1 MRRLSPTC
9 AFLYRHKPCAG
20 LDGKQPGDAVKLSE
34 LIVDIMRGQGF
45 ATGRAMP
52 RSLQI
57 GNDCYHQVK
66 KKLRSTLATL
76 EEWKEVIVTTDVGP

>member
-1 MRRLSPTC
+1 
-9 AFLYRHKPCAG
+9 
-20 LDGKQPGDAVKLSE
+20 
-34 LIVDIMRGQGF
+34 MRGQGF